1 MGRPSH
7 GWDDGAV
14 TRAPSARHWWELG
27 ALVALAVLYAPAV
40 GDLVQAWQ
48 QDTYAGHGMFVPL
61 FSVLIAWIERDRLR
75 AAAGPGHRGGL
86 AVIGAGLALLA
97 LGTWSDSLLVK
108 GLSIAVVVAGLVAW
122 SFGWPCL
129 RAAAFPVGFLLLM
142 APLPQAVVA
151 AVTLKVQ
158 LFAAAFAVGMLRLL
172 DLPVYQRGVVIE
184 LPAMTLQVAEACN
197 GLRFLMALLVL
208 TAAFAQVTQRSVPRK
223 IALVASAVPIA
234 IVANAMRV
242 AAIAIGVHYVGP
254 AAASG
259 TIHNWIGKGV
269 WGITLIPLIG
279 LAWLLARGG
288 MSKARHLEEGVA

>member
-40 GDLVQAWQ
+40 G
-48 QDTYAGHGMFVPL
+48 
-61 FSVLIAWIERDRLR
+61 
-75 AAAGPGHRGGL
+75 
-86 AVIGAGLALLA
+86 
-97 LGTWSDSLLVK
+97 
-108 GLSIAVVVAGLVAW
+108 
-122 SFGWPCL
+122 
-129 RAAAFPVGFLLLM
+129 
-142 APLPQAVVA
+142 A

-223 IALVASAVPIA
+223 IALVAS
-234 IVANAMRV
+234 
-242 AAIAIGVHYVGP
+242 
-254 AAASG
+254 
-259 TIHNWIGKGV
+259 
-269 WGITLIPLIG
+269 
-279 LAWLLARGG
+279 
-288 MSKARHLEEGVA
+288 